1 MAGASGVAVLCATTP
16 SYAPIPPLYGVFGK
30 SGIRSTL
37 SAKTL
42 VDSEN
47 TIHNIV
53 TIPSNRFMFVSPPIE
68 KRTTDWR
75 CVLCFYLSVRTV
87 PSWSL
92 HIPKA
97 TPSVNMYGNTSSI
110 KLFVSSNPAFAQIN
124 PRREASATH
133 VFQLRN
139 RFWMFLLSCFR
150 VPFLIQTPV
159 GSQSFRLQCFS
170 LTTCIT

>member
-1 MAGASGVAVLCATTP
+1 MDKSFIGSWSCTIRNVFCIRNLNRFIPVHCVMNKCISPGTSFITLNVNGWRFRCCGTVRNHSFIC
-16 SYAPIPPLYGVFGK
+16 PIPPLYGVFGK

-75 CVLCFYLSVRTV
+75 CVLFV
-87 PSWSL
+87 
-92 HIPKA
+92 
-97 TPSVNMYGNTSSI
+97 
-110 KLFVSSNPAFAQIN
+110 LFVCSY
-124 PRREASATH
+124 
-133 VFQLRN
+133 
-139 RFWMFLLSCFR
+139 C
-150 VPFLIQTPV
+150 PFVVTPY
-159 GSQSFRLQCFS
+159 S
-170 LTTCIT
+170 

>member
-1 MAGASGVAVLCATTP
+1 MHFSGTSFITLNVNGWRFRCCGTVRNHSFICPYTA
-16 SYAPIPPLYGVFGK
+16 LYGVFGK

-75 CVLCFYLSVRTV
+75 CVLFVLFVCSYC

-139 RFWMFLLSCFR
+139 RFGCSLLSCFR
-150 VPFLIQTPV
+150 VPF
-159 GSQSFRLQCFS
+159 
-170 LTTCIT
+170 